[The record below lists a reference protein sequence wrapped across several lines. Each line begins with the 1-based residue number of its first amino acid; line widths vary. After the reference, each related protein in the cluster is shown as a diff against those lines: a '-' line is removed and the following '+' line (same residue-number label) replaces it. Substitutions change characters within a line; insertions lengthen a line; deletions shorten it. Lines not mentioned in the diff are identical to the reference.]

1 MKKDEDGDL
10 LYEGRLKKEK
20 DVKVTLLLPDK
31 YEEHPETYTTVEI
44 FIITERSNILC
55 IIYSQKNIFINF
67 NRSVLQVAFHSM
79 HVHTCRTFSVVGLD
93 PDSTNKIDSD
103 CIYLN
108 ETIDAQDEDFKN
120 IPTEASK
127 SYQQKSLNRDGYE

>member
-31 YEEHPETYTTVEI
+31 YEDPPETYTTVEI
-44 FIITERSNILC
+44 FIITERSNIL
-55 IIYSQKNIFINF
+55 IYSLKNIFIKL